1 MRPPHDVL
9 ARPFLLK
16 AAAIFS
22 LVDEEAFFFYFHILY
37 LAMYTLYNTHM

>member
-1 MRPPHDVL
+1 MRPPHDLL

-16 AAAIFS
+16 AAAILS
-22 LVDEEAFFFYFHILY
+22 LVGEEAFFFHILY